1 MEKKRNSKGKK
12 NLPWLKAKV
21 VESSIIDI
29 QEKRRTNGLKWQ
41 HEIIKG

>member
-1 MEKKRNSKGKK
+1 MKKKETQKKK